1 MERRS
6 LKEKDTDRSLLAPL
20 LEDLDRAGVDID
32 QDVVRDAFDLANEA
46 HRTQRR
52 RSGEPYVTHPIAVAR
67 ILVELL
73 EKRTDSVILSA
84 ALLHDVVEDTGS
96 RLEDLTRR
104 FGEEVATL
112 VDGVTK
118 IEGLQFSSTEAE
130 QVENFRKMLLS
141 MAMDVRVILIKL
153 ADRLHNMRTLDYLPR
168 DRQEAI
174 ARETRDIYAPLAHR
188 LGIGRIK
195 WELEDLALKYLDLK
209 AYRELARLVTEK
221 RTEREAVVE
230 EVLAPLK
237 EVLAAEGLDAEIS
250 GRPKHFDSIYRKMKQ
265 QNRPL
270 DAIYDLIGVR
280 IITTSKAACYQA
292 LGVVHDLYKPVP
304 ERFKDYIATP
314 KSNLY
319 QSLHTTV
326 IGPGGRFVEV
336 QIRTQEMHRIAEF
349 GIAAHYSYK
358 EGRAPERELD
368 EKLGG
373 LVGGTLEWT
382 DGADPE
388 EYMDFLRTSL
398 YQDEVFVFTPKGDLR
413 QLPKGATVLDFA
425 FLIHTQVGMHTVGA
439 RVNGRLVPLRHELK
453 NGDTV
458 EVVTQPSAHPAES
471 WLTIVKTSRARQ
483 KIRHWLKEQRRE
495 DSIAL
500 GREMLARE
508 LKRSRR
514 PVHPDRE
521 LVNVAQSFGIESG
534 EGLLAALGQGDLSV
548 LSVVQRLHPDLR
560 DEPTPRKSPFTRL
573 KEMAQRSPEGIQIQ
587 GMGNLMIR
595 LAKCCQPVPGEQIVG
610 MVTRGRGL
618 SVHRV
623 DCPNVFED
631 RVPAE
636 RRVELSWDV
645 PDTRAFVVKLLVFGD
660 DRKGM
665 LADLAQA
672 VAEAGTNIVNA
683 DIRAVDG
690 DARGT
695 FLVEVNNLSHLQH
708 VIKAMGRVKGV
719 RAVERAMIGGEE

>member
-373 LVGGTLEWT
+373 LVDGTLEWT

>member
-1 MERRS
+1 
-6 LKEKDTDRSLLAPL
+6 LKAKEADRSILAPL
-20 LEDLDRAGVDID
+20 LEDLDRAGVDLD

-52 RSGEPYVTHPIAVAR
+52 RSGEPYVTHPVEVAR

-73 EKRTDSVILSA
+73 EKRTDSVILAA

-96 RLEDLTRR
+96 RLDDLTRR

-153 ADRLHNMRTLDYLPR
+153 ADRLHNMRTLDHLPR

-230 EVLAPLK
+230 EVLAPLQ
-237 EVLAAEGLDAEIS
+237 EVLAAEGLEAEVD

-439 RVNGRLVPLRHELK
+439 RVNSRLVPLRHELR

-508 LKRSRR
+508 LKRLRR

-521 LVNVAQSFGIESG
+521 LVDVAQSFGIESG

-548 LSVVQRLHPDLR
+548 MSVVQRLHPELR
-560 DEPTPRKSPFTRL
+560 EEPTPRKSPFTRL

-618 SVHRV
+618 TVHRV

-645 PDTRAFVVKLLVFGD
+645 PDTRAFVVKLVVFGD

-719 RAVERAMIGGEE
+719 RAVERSMSGSEE

>member
-1 MERRS
+1 VNGSEAH
-6 LKEKDTDRSLLAPL
+6 LAILNPL
-20 LEDLDRAGVDID
+20 LEDLRKIAAEVDENVIRRAFEVASG
-32 QDVVRDAFDLANEA
+32 A
-46 HRTQRR
+46 HREQRR
-52 RSGEPYVTHPIAVAR
+52 RSGEPYVTHPVAVAR

-73 EKRTDSVILSA
+73 DRRTDTVILSA
-84 ALLHDVVEDTGS
+84 ALLHDVVEDTAS
-96 RLEDLTRR
+96 VLDDIRKE
-104 FGEEVATL
+104 FGEETAAL

-118 IEGLQFSSTEAE
+118 IEGLQFTSTEAE

-141 MAMDVRVILIKL
+141 MAVDVRVILIKL
-153 ADRLHNMRTLDYLPR
+153 ADRLHNMRTLDSMPR

-174 ARETRDIYAPLAHR
+174 AQETRDIYAPLAHR

-195 WELEDLALKYLDLK
+195 WELEDLALKYLDQK
-209 AYRELARLVTEK
+209 SYKELARLVSE
-221 RTEREAVVE
+221 RREEREAMVL
-230 EVLAPLK
+230 EVIAPLR
-237 EVLAAEGLDAEIS
+237 ELLAAEGIESEIT
-250 GRPKHFDSIYRKMKQ
+250 GRPKHFDSIYRKMRQ

-280 IITTSKAACYQA
+280 IITATKAACYQA
-292 LGVVHDLYKPVP
+292 LGVAHDLYKPVP
-304 ERFKDYIATP
+304 ERFKDFIATP

-336 QIRTQEMHRIAEF
+336 QIRTQEMHRIAEV

-358 EGRAPERELD
+358 EGRRPERELD

-373 LVGGTLEWT
+373 LVGGTLEWGEGT
-382 DGADPE
+382 DPE

-398 YQDEVFVFTPKGDLR
+398 YQEEVFVFTPKGDLR
-413 QLPKGATVLDFA
+413 QLPKGATVLDFS
-425 FLIHTQVGMHTVGA
+425 FLIHSQVGMHAVGA

-453 NGDTV
+453 NGDTA
-458 EVVTQPSAHPAES
+458 EVVTQPSAHPSES
-471 WLTIVKTSRARQ
+471 WLTVVKTSRARQ
-483 KIRHWLKEQRRE
+483 KIQHWLKEQRRE

-500 GREMLARE
+500 GRDMLARE
-508 LKRSRR
+508 LKRLRK
-514 PVHPDRE
+514 PVAGDRD
-521 LVNVAQSFGIESG
+521 LVNVAQSFGFEAADA
-534 EGLLAALGQGDLSV
+534 LLAALGQGDV
-548 LSVVQRLHPDLR
+548 SVVSVTQRLHPEVREAL
-560 DEPTPRKSPFTRL
+560 PAKKTPFTRL
-573 KEMAQRSPEGIQIQ
+573 KEIGQRSPEGIRIQ

-595 LAKCCQPVPGEQIVG
+595 LARCCQPVPGEQIVG

-631 RVPAE
+631 RLPAE

-665 LADLAQA
+665 LADLALA
-672 VAEAGTNIVNA
+672 VTEAGSNIVNA

-695 FLVEVNNLSHLQH
+695 FLVEVNNLSHLQK
-708 VIKAMGRVKGV
+708 VLATMKKVKGV
-719 RAVERAMIGGEE
+719 RAVERTTEGGEE

>member
-1 MERRS
+1 M
-6 LKEKDTDRSLLAPL
+6 LKAKEEDRSILAPL
-20 LEDLDRAGVDID
+20 LEDLDRVGVDLD
-32 QDVVRDAFDLANEA
+32 QKIVRDAFDLASEA
-46 HRTQRR
+46 HATQRR
-52 RSGEPYVTHPIAVAR
+52 RSGEPYVTHPVAVAR

-73 EKRTDSVILSA
+73 EKRTDSVILAA

-96 RLEDLTRR
+96 RLDDLTRR
-104 FGEEVATL
+104 FGAEVATL

-153 ADRLHNMRTLDYLPR
+153 ADRLHNMRTLDHLPR

-237 EVLAAEGLDAEIS
+237 EVLAAEGLEAEIS

-280 IITTSKAACYQA
+280 IITTSKASCYQA

-314 KSNLY
+314 KTNLY

-439 RVNGRLVPLRHELK
+439 RVNGRLVPLRHEVH

-508 LKRSRR
+508 LKRLRR

-548 LSVVQRLHPDLR
+548 MSVVQRLHPELR
-560 DEPTPRKSPFTRL
+560 EEPTPRKSPFTRL

-719 RAVERAMIGGEE
+719 RAVERSMSGGEE

>member
-6 LKEKDTDRSLLAPL
+6 LKEKDTDRSILAPL
-20 LEDLDRAGVDID
+20 LEDLDRASVDLD

>member
-1 MERRS
+1 M
-6 LKEKDTDRSLLAPL
+6 
-20 LEDLDRAGVDID
+20 GVDID
-32 QDVVRDAFDLANEA
+32 RSVVRRAFDIAREA
-46 HRTQRR
+46 HRLQRR
-52 RSGEPYVTHPIAVAR
+52 RSGEPYVTHPVAVAR

-73 EKRTDSVILSA
+73 EKRVDSVILAA
-84 ALLHDVVEDTGS
+84 ALLHDVVEDTQS
-96 RLEDLTRR
+96 RIDDLNRD

-153 ADRLHNMRTLDYLPR
+153 ADRLHNMRTLDHLPR

-188 LGIGRIK
+188 LGIGRMK

-209 AYRELARLVTEK
+209 AYRELARLVSEK
-221 RTEREAVVE
+221 REEREAVVQ
-230 EVLAPLK
+230 EVLAPLR
-237 EVLAAEGLDAEIS
+237 EVLAAEGIEAEIS

-280 IITTSKAACYQA
+280 IITRSKAACYQA

-388 EYMDFLRTSL
+388 DYMDFLRTSL

-413 QLPKGATVLDFA
+413 QLPKGSTVLDFA

-471 WLTIVKTSRARQ
+471 WTGIVKTSRARQ

-508 LKRSRR
+508 LKRLRR
-514 PVHPDRE
+514 PVPHDRE
-521 LVNVAQSFGIESG
+521 LVDPAQSFGIESG

-548 LSVVQRLHPDLR
+548 LNVVQRLYPDLR
-560 DEPTPRKSPFTRL
+560 QEPTPRKSPFTRL
-573 KEMAQRSPEGIQIQ
+573 KEMAHKTPEGIQIQ
-587 GMGNLMIR
+587 GVGNLMIR

-618 SVHRV
+618 TVHRV

-645 PDTRAFVVKLLVFGD
+645 PDTRAFVVKIVVFGD

-708 VIKAMGRVKGV
+708 VIKAMQRVKGV
-719 RAVERAMIGGEE
+719 RAVERAMVGGEE

>member
-1 MERRS
+1 L
-6 LKEKDTDRSLLAPL
+6 LKAKEEDRSILAPL
-20 LEDLDRAGVDID
+20 LEDLDRVGVDLD
-32 QDVVRDAFDLANEA
+32 QKIVRDAFDLASEA
-46 HRTQRR
+46 HATQRR
-52 RSGEPYVTHPIAVAR
+52 RSGEPYVTHPVAVAR

-73 EKRTDSVILSA
+73 EKRTDSVILAA

-96 RLEDLTRR
+96 RLDDLTRR
-104 FGEEVATL
+104 FGAEVATL

-153 ADRLHNMRTLDYLPR
+153 ADRLHNMRTLDHLPR

-237 EVLAAEGLDAEIS
+237 EVLAAEGLEAEIS

-280 IITTSKAACYQA
+280 IITTSKASCYQA

-314 KSNLY
+314 KTNLY

-439 RVNGRLVPLRHELK
+439 RINGRLVPLRHEVH

-508 LKRSRR
+508 LKRLRR

-548 LSVVQRLHPDLR
+548 MSVVQRLHPDLR
-560 DEPTPRKSPFTRL
+560 EEPTPRKSPFTRL

-719 RAVERAMIGGEE
+719 RAVERAMSGGGE

>member
-1 MERRS
+1 MGVEI
-6 LKEKDTDRSLLAPL
+6 DRS
-20 LEDLDRAGVDID
+20 
-32 QDVVRDAFDLANEA
+32 VVRRAFDMAREA
-46 HRTQRR
+46 HRLQRR
-52 RSGEPYVTHPIAVAR
+52 RSGEPYVTHPVAVAR

-73 EKRTDSVILSA
+73 EKRVDSVILAA
-84 ALLHDVVEDTGS
+84 ALLHDVVEDTQS
-96 RLEDLTRR
+96 RIDDLNRD

-118 IEGLQFSSTEAE
+118 IEGFQFSSTEAE

-153 ADRLHNMRTLDYLPR
+153 ADRLHNMRTLDHLPR

-174 ARETRDIYAPLAHR
+174 SRETRDIYAPLAHR
-188 LGIGRIK
+188 LGIGRMK

-209 AYRELARLVTEK
+209 AYRELARLVSEK
-221 RTEREAVVE
+221 REEREAVVQ
-230 EVLAPLK
+230 EVLAPLR
-237 EVLAAEGLDAEIS
+237 EVLAAEGIEAEIS

-280 IITTSKAACYQA
+280 IITRSKAACYQA

-413 QLPKGATVLDFA
+413 QLPKGSVVLDFA

-471 WLTIVKTSRARQ
+471 WTGIVKTSRARQ

-508 LKRSRR
+508 LKRLRR
-514 PVHPDRE
+514 PVPHDRE
-521 LVNVAQSFGIESG
+521 LVDPAQSFGIESG

-548 LSVVQRLHPDLR
+548 LNVVQRLFPDLR
-560 DEPTPRKSPFTRL
+560 QEPTPRKSPFTRL
-573 KEMAQRSPEGIQIQ
+573 KEIAHKTPEGIQIQ
-587 GMGNLMIR
+587 GVGNLMIR

-618 SVHRV
+618 TVHRV

-645 PDTRAFVVKLLVFGD
+645 PDTRAFVVKLVVFGD

-708 VIKAMGRVKGV
+708 VIKAMQRVKGV
-719 RAVERAMIGGEE
+719 RAVERATVGGEE

>member
-1 MERRS
+1 
-6 LKEKDTDRSLLAPL
+6 LNAKEADRSILAPL
-20 LEDLDRAGVDID
+20 LEDLDRVGVDLD
-32 QDVVRDAFDLANEA
+32 QDVVRDAFDLASEA

-52 RSGEPYVTHPIAVAR
+52 RSGEPYVTHPVEVAR

-73 EKRTDSVILSA
+73 EKRTDSVILAA

-96 RLEDLTRR
+96 RLDDLTGR

-153 ADRLHNMRTLDYLPR
+153 ADRLHNMRTLDHLPR

-221 RTEREAVVE
+221 RTEREAVVD

-237 EVLAAEGLDAEIS
+237 EVLAAEGLEAEIS

-336 QIRTQEMHRIAEF
+336 QIRTQDMHRIAEF

-373 LVGGTLEWT
+373 LVGGTMEWT

-413 QLPKGATVLDFA
+413 QLPKRATVLDFA

-508 LKRSRR
+508 LKRVRR
-514 PVHPDRE
+514 PVYPDRE

-534 EGLLAALGQGDLSV
+534 EGLLAALGQGDLSAM
-548 LSVVQRLHPDLR
+548 SVAQRLHPELR
-560 DEPTPRKSPFTRL
+560 EEPTPRKSPFMRL

-618 SVHRV
+618 TVHRV

-719 RAVERAMIGGEE
+719 RAVERSLTGGEE